1 MNPNLEGIIAGTETH
16 SLSNK
21 YKLEMEESIAK
32 EEAKI
37 RAGLKWCMFYICMMA
52 LSAATLFLT
61 TMGLLIW
68 MARHL

>member
-1 MNPNLEGIIAGTETH
+1 MKVLEGIVAGSETH
-16 SLSNK
+16 SLSDK
-21 YKLEMEESIAK
+21 YKREMEESIEK

-52 LSAATLFLT
+52 LSAATLFLG